1 MSSGHKTMTGF
12 VAIICTLLVVIV
24 GLSTDWPLW
33 AWPAAIAVLAGA
45 TALAVKFSGPPDTH
59 FPPTTRLEPDLPIP
73 PPERWEQ
80 LVTQVALPSA
90 MPDYDFQFSALV
102 QWKPVDTPSD
112 APPINEAGIAI
123 ESILERARAITVQQS
138 PERCALAQY
147 RLNGALGT
155 MKPDPSGRLT
165 AMAEGVALT
174 LTEADR
180 NRLEKLATVR
190 KDEDVWEH
198 ERKYERNKRAYL
210 GDDVLKDT
218 GSAVVWWMANH
229 DDQIEKTVDLIGPL
243 AQLSSAANNTEIDE
257 TFRHLVPGARLP
269 QEPTGLWDGMRIVSE
284 PEYLDDRGQT
294 DGSGEAHGDGFAFSD
309 EPPEPDITTVLGDLI
324 KQAGFDEGSA
334 ETALFS
340 RRVADGLA
348 AAGRPDLSEQIR
360 DRFDAPEPPDDEDPD
375 R

>member
-1 MSSGHKTMTGF
+1 MSSGHKAVTGF
-12 VAIICTLLVVIV
+12 VAIICALLIVIV
-24 GLSTDWPLW
+24 GLSMDWPLW
-33 AWPAAIAVLAGA
+33 AWPAVTAVFAGA
-45 TALAVKFSGPPDTH
+45 TALAVKFSGPPAIH
-59 FPPTTRLEPDLPIP
+59 FPPENLLEPDLPIP

-102 QWKPVDTPSD
+102 RWKPVDAPSD
-112 APPINEAGIAI
+112 APPINEAGIAV
-123 ESILERARAITVQQS
+123 ESVLERARAITVQQS

-147 RLNGALGT
+147 QLNGALGT

-165 AMAEGVALT
+165 VMAEGVALT

-210 GDDVLKDT
+210 GGDVLKDT

-243 AQLSSAANNTEIDE
+243 AQLSSAANNAEVDE
-257 TFRHLVPGARLP
+257 TFRHLVPAARLP
-269 QEPTGLWDGMRIVSE
+269 HGPTGPWGGTWEVPG
-284 PEYLDDRGQT
+284 PEYPGDREQPE
-294 DGSGEAHGDGFAFSD
+294 GSEEAHHSGFAVQE
-309 EPPEPDITTVLGDLI
+309 EPPEPDITTVLRDLM

-334 ETALFS
+334 ESALFS
-340 RRVADGLA
+340 RRIADGLT
-348 AAGRPDLSEQIR
+348 AAGRTDLSEQIR
-360 DRFDAPEPPDDEDPD
+360 ERFDAPEPPDDEVSD